1 MKKKTYISPELK
13 TITMSLEGII
23 ASSPSAPTTTMP
35 DYSGDNDMF
44 GGSSSSSVSSTREFS
59 LQDNE

>member
-1 MKKKTYISPELK
+1 MSPE
-13 TITMSLEGII
+13 SII